1 MEEVDRT
8 LLGCGGLA
16 PGAWNNIVHLYQGF
30 VVAGPEK
37 FMGMTLGGQNSLH

>member
-1 MEEVDRT
+1 MEDVDRT
-8 LLGCGGLA
+8 LLGRGGLA

-37 FMGMTLGGQNSLH
+37 FMGMTLGGQNLLP